1 MTADIRARLLAA
13 GPTLAEEF
21 SLDRL
26 TPERVCSSA
35 GLKVQDFS
43 AAFPSMGHYVEALHQ
58 QFLDSILQ
66 RLVSGPGLLKPGLER
81 LNEATNLQLDIC
93 LEQRRLRALLMEAR
107 RKIPLVTEALYKR
120 NLATSLM
127 ISIELKS
134 LGCTQAPVIARLYC
148 IMVLETADIEAA
160 AGVTVPAARQAL
172 SEFLAHWLPA
182 TARNPAG

>member
-1 MTADIRARLLAA
+1 VNTDIKTRLLAA
-13 GPTLAEEF
+13 GPKLAEEF
-21 SLDRL
+21 SLDQF
-26 TPERVCSSA
+26 TSERVCAAA
-35 GLKVQDFS
+35 GLKAQDFS
-43 AAFPSMGHYVEALHQ
+43 ATFPSMGHYVEALHQ
-58 QFLDSILQ
+58 QFMDAILQ
-66 RLVSGPGLLKPGLER
+66 RLISGPGVLKPSLER

-107 RKIPLVTEALYKR
+107 RRIPLVTEALHKR

-172 SEFLAHWLPA
+172 SGFLAHWLPA
-182 TARNPAG
+182 SR